1 MLKEYK
7 LLIIAKSARISHCE
21 KKLARLPYVLLWR
34 RLRYDDCQN
43 RSGVSHCTQ
52 ITTVYNTGG
61 ETTVVLC

>member
-34 RLRYDDCQN
+34 RLRYDDCQKQVQ
-43 RSGVSHCTQ
+43 SVALHS
-52 ITTVYNTGG
+52 VYNTGG